1 MSKSAETLRVV
12 IPLTFRKKNG
22 RPKILPPEDV
32 MPFPERRQDPHILR
46 AIGRSW
52 GWRRKIE
59 AGTAP
64 TIRDIAEIEKISAS
78 LVARYLRLAY
88 LAPEVME
95 ALLVER
101 RVPAVRV
108 LDLLKIAE
116 RHWAEQMA
124 AVFGEG

>member
-1 MSKSAETLRVV
+1 MSQSAETLRVV
-12 IPLTFRKKNG
+12 IPLTFCKKNG
-22 RPKILPPEDV
+22 RPKILPPDDV

-52 GWRRKIE
+52 GWRRRIE

-64 TIRDIAEIEKISAS
+64 TIRDIADAEKISAS

-101 RVPAVRV
+101 RAPAVRV

-116 RHWAEQMA
+116 QHWAGQME
-124 AVFGEG
+124 AVFGKG

>member
-1 MSKSAETLRVV
+1 
-12 IPLTFRKKNG
+12 
-22 RPKILPPEDV
+22 

-52 GWRRKIE
+52 GWRRRIE
-59 AGTAP
+59 AGTAA
-64 TIRDIAEIEKISAS
+64 TIRDIADAEKISAA
-78 LVARYLRLAY
+78 LVARDLRLAY

-101 RVPAVRV
+101 RAPAVRV